1 MSTECRFEESIISNK
16 GDLSELGKK
25 IFNSNYQKKTNISE
39 FTLSDL
45 NNYIGADRKL
55 IINETNEFWTH
66 DIILIHNSS
75 FFYKLLYTKEI
86 SPVKTEEINI
96 EGNKIIKT
104 YINIPHSEFFFDILT
119 WIYSKDI
126 KRLSFIAD
134 DQESYLSILSL
145 GVFLGLKHEFFSS
158 IVNACEMKLDEELIN
173 SELWSRFQFPFEV
186 LTSLIELMP
195 KENNSLKFF
204 ALIFWLKEDKNSE
217 KNNFLNGCDNGEDEY
232 DDVDNSELDLLTC
245 DDFFKIKDY
254 IKEKKICQNLK
265 IEDLIKFRNEFPKLL
280 PVLDYSYIIDK
291 FVENS
296 KVKISCRICKLQGND
311 LKIFTEKK
319 CQEKLYHPKK
329 FIQLQRQIV
338 SKCNHNGCTKKI
350 TINEFPCCHQQNLG
364 EGCLMSNGNH
374 ILSVH
379 QK

>member
-1 MSTECRFEESIISNK
+1 MSSEIRFDESMISNK
-16 GDLSELGKK
+16 NDLSELGKK
-25 IFNSNYQKKTNISE
+25 VFNLNYQKKKDISE

-55 IINETNEFWTH
+55 IINDTNEFWIH
-66 DIILIHNSS
+66 DIILINNST
-75 FFYKLLYTKEI
+75 FFNKLLNTKEI
-86 SPVKTEEINI
+86 NPLKTEEVNI
-96 EGNKIIKT
+96 EGKKIIKT

-204 ALIFWLKEDKNSE
+204 ALISWLKEDKRNKKSENSGKTE
-217 KNNFLNGCDNGEDEY
+217 EGEEEY
-232 DDVDNSELDLLTC
+232 EDVDYSELDLLTC
-245 DDFFKIKDY
+245 DDFFKVKDY
-254 IKEKKICQNLK
+254 IKEKKICQTLD
-265 IEDLIKFRNEFPKLL
+265 IDDLIRFRKEFPKLL
-280 PVLDYSYIIDK
+280 PILDYSYIIDK
-291 FVENS
+291 YVENS
-296 KVKISCRICKLQGND
+296 KVKISCRICRLQGND

-329 FIQLQRQIV
+329 FIQLQRQII

-364 EGCLMSNGNH
+364 EGCLMSNGHH

-379 QK
+379 

>member
-1 MSTECRFEESIISNK
+1 MSRDFKCEESMISSK

-25 IFNSNYQKKTNISE
+25 IFSSNYQKKKDISE

-55 IINETNEFWTH
+55 IINETNEFWIH
-66 DIILIHNSS
+66 DVILIHNST

-86 SPVKTEEINI
+86 KPAKTEEVSI
-96 EGNKIIKT
+96 EGNKITKT
-104 YINIPHSEFFFDILT
+104 YIDIPHSEFFFDILT

-145 GVFLGLKHEFFSS
+145 GFFLGLKKEFFSS
-158 IVNACEMKLDEELIN
+158 IVNACEMKLDEDFIN

-204 ALIFWLKEDKNSE
+204 ALIYWLKEDK
-217 KNNFLNGCDNGEDEY
+217 KNNINILNRFDNGEDEY
-232 DDVDNSELDLLTC
+232 EDVDNAELDLLTC

-254 IKEKKICQNLK
+254 IKQKKICQNLE
-265 IEDLIKFRNEFPKLL
+265 INDLIRFKNEFPKLL
-280 PVLDYSYIIDK
+280 PILDYSYIIDK
-291 FVENS
+291 YVENS

-311 LKIFTEKK
+311 LKVFTEKK

-350 TINEFPCCHQQNLG
+350 AINEFPCCHQQNLG

-379 QK
+379 SK

>member
-1 MSTECRFEESIISNK
+1 MSTEFKFDESLLSNK
-16 GDLSELGKK
+16 TDLSELGKK
-25 IFNSNYQKKTNISE
+25 VFNSNYQKKKDISE
-39 FTLSDL
+39 FNLSDL

-55 IINETNEFWTH
+55 IINGTNEFWIH
-66 DIILIHNSS
+66 DIILINNSS
-75 FFYKLLYTKEI
+75 FFYKLLITKEI
-86 SPVKTEEINI
+86 KPIKTEEVNI
-96 EGNKIIKT
+96 EGNIITKT
-104 YINIPHSEFFFDILT
+104 YIDIPHSEFFFDILT

-145 GVFLGLKHEFFSS
+145 GVFLGLKNEFFNS

-204 ALIFWLKEDKNSE
+204 ALIFWLKEDKNRE
-217 KNNFLNGCDNGEDEY
+217 KNNLFEGDDRVEDEY
-232 DDVDNSELDLLTC
+232 DDVDSAELDLLTC
-245 DDFFKIKDY
+245 DDFFKVKDY
-254 IKEKKICQNLK
+254 IKEKKLCQNLE
-265 IEDLIKFRNEFPKLL
+265 INDLIRFRNEFPKLL
-280 PVLDYSYIIDK
+280 PILDYSYIIDK
-291 FVENS
+291 YVENS
-296 KVKISCRICKLQGND
+296 KVKISCKICKLQGND

-329 FIQLQRQIV
+329 FIQLQRQII

-350 TINEFPCCHQQNLG
+350 AINEFPCCHQQNLG

-374 ILSVH
+374 ILSIH
-379 QK
+379 

>member
-1 MSTECRFEESIISNK
+1 MISNK
-16 GDLSELGKK
+16 NDLSELGKK
-25 IFNSNYQKKTNISE
+25 VFNLNYQKKKDISE

-55 IINETNEFWTH
+55 IINDTNEFWIH
-66 DIILIHNSS
+66 DIILINNST
-75 FFYKLLYTKEI
+75 FFNKLLNTKEI
-86 SPVKTEEINI
+86 NPLKTEEVNI
-96 EGNKIIKT
+96 EGKKIIKT

-119 WIYSKDI
+119 WFYSKDI

-204 ALIFWLKEDKNSE
+204 ALISWLKEDNRNKKNDIMGKTE
-217 KNNFLNGCDNGEDEY
+217 EGEEVY
-232 DDVDNSELDLLTC
+232 EDVDYSELDLLTC

-254 IKEKKICQNLK
+254 IKEKKICQTLDIN
-265 IEDLIKFRNEFPKLL
+265 DLIRFRKEFPKLL
-280 PVLDYSYIIDK
+280 PILDYSYIIDK
-291 FVENS
+291 YVENS
-296 KVKISCRICKLQGND
+296 KVKISCRICRLQGND

-329 FIQLQRQIV
+329 FIQLQRQII

-350 TINEFPCCHQQNLG
+350 AINEFPCCHQQNLG
-364 EGCLMSNGNH
+364 EGCLMSNGHH

-379 QK
+379 

>member
-1 MSTECRFEESIISNK
+1 M
-16 GDLSELGKK
+16 
-25 IFNSNYQKKTNISE
+25 
-39 FTLSDL
+39 
-45 NNYIGADRKL
+45 
-55 IINETNEFWTH
+55 
-66 DIILIHNSS
+66 
-75 FFYKLLYTKEI
+75 
-86 SPVKTEEINI
+86 
-96 EGNKIIKT
+96 
-104 YINIPHSEFFFDILT
+104 T

-126 KRLSFIAD
+126 KRLSLIAD

-186 LTSLIELMP
+186 LTSLVDLMP
-195 KENNSLKFF
+195 KDNFSLKFF
-204 ALIFWLKEDKNSE
+204 ALIFWLKEDKKNE
-217 KNNFLNGCDNGEDEY
+217 KRNLLGRGDLDEDEY

-254 IKEKKICQNLK
+254 IKEKKICQNLE
-265 IEDLIKFRNEFPKLL
+265 INDLIKFRNEFPKLL
-280 PVLDYSYIIDK
+280 PILDYSYIIDK

-296 KVKISCRICKLQGND
+296 QVKISCRICKLQGND
-311 LKIFTEKK
+311 LKIFNEKK

-329 FIQLQRQIV
+329 FIQLQRQII

-350 TINEFPCCHQQNLG
+350 VINEFPCCHQQNLG

-374 ILSVH
+374 ILSIH
-379 QK
+379 

>member
-1 MSTECRFEESIISNK
+1 MSSELRFDESIISNK

-25 IFNSNYQKKTNISE
+25 IFNSNYQKKKDISE

-55 IINETNEFWTH
+55 IINEINEFWIH

-75 FFYKLLYTKEI
+75 FFNKLLNTKEI
-86 SPVKTEEINI
+86 KPTKTDEINI

-104 YINIPHSEFFFDILT
+104 YITIPHSEFFFDILT

-126 KRLSFIAD
+126 KRLSLIAD

-158 IVNACEMKLDEELIN
+158 IVNTCEIKLDEELIN

-186 LTSLIELMP
+186 LTSLIDLMP
-195 KENNSLKFF
+195 KENYSLRFF
-204 ALIFWLKEDKNSE
+204 ALIFWLKEDK
-217 KNNFLNGCDNGEDEY
+217 KNLLGKGEINEDEY
-232 DDVDNSELDLLTC
+232 EDVDISELDLLTC

-254 IKEKKICQNLK
+254 IKDKKICQKLEIN
-265 IEDLIKFRNEFPKLL
+265 DLVRFRNEFPKLL
-280 PVLDYSYIIDK
+280 PLLDYNYIIDK

-296 KVKISCRICKLQGND
+296 KLKISCRICRLQGND
-311 LKIFTEKK
+311 LKIFNEKK

-338 SKCNHNGCTKKI
+338 SKCNHLGCNKKI
-350 TINEFPCCHQQNLG
+350 SINEFPCCHQQNLG

-379 QK
+379 

>member
-1 MSTECRFEESIISNK
+1 MSSELRFDESIISNK

-25 IFNSNYQKKTNISE
+25 IFNSNFQKKKDISE

-55 IINETNEFWTH
+55 IINEINEFWIH

-75 FFYKLLYTKEI
+75 FFNKLLNTKEI
-86 SPVKTEEINI
+86 KPTKTDEINI

-104 YINIPHSEFFFDILT
+104 YITIPHSEFFFDILT

-126 KRLSFIAD
+126 KRLSLIAD

-158 IVNACEMKLDEELIN
+158 IVNACEIKLDEELIK

-186 LTSLIELMP
+186 LTSLIDLMP
-195 KENNSLKFF
+195 KENYSLRFF
-204 ALIFWLKEDKNSE
+204 ALIFWLKEDK
-217 KNNFLNGCDNGEDEY
+217 KNLLGKGDIDEDEY
-232 DDVDNSELDLLTC
+232 DDVDISELDLLTC

-254 IKEKKICQNLK
+254 IKDKKICQNLE
-265 IEDLIKFRNEFPKLL
+265 INDLVRFRNEFPKLL
-280 PVLDYSYIIDK
+280 PLLDYNYIIDK

-296 KVKISCRICKLQGND
+296 KVKISCRICRLQGNNV
-311 LKIFTEKK
+311 KIFNEKK

-329 FIQLQRQIV
+329 FIQLQRQII
-338 SKCNHNGCTKKI
+338 SKCSHNGCTKKI
-350 TINEFPCCHQQNLG
+350 SINEFPCCHQQNLG
-364 EGCLMSNGNH
+364 EGCLMSNGHH
-374 ILSVH
+374 ILSIH
-379 QK
+379 

>member
-1 MSTECRFEESIISNK
+1 MSSEIRFDESMISNK
-16 GDLSELGKK
+16 NDLSELGKK
-25 IFNSNYQKKTNISE
+25 VFNLNYQKKKDISE

-55 IINETNEFWTH
+55 IINDTNEFWIH
-66 DIILIHNSS
+66 DIILINNST
-75 FFYKLLYTKEI
+75 FFNRLLNTKEI
-86 SPVKTEEINI
+86 NPLKTEEVNI
-96 EGNKIIKT
+96 EGKKIIKT

-119 WIYSKDI
+119 WFYSKDI

-204 ALIFWLKEDKNSE
+204 ALISWLKEDNRNKKNDIMGKTE
-217 KNNFLNGCDNGEDEY
+217 EGEEVY
-232 DDVDNSELDLLTC
+232 EDVDYSELDLLTC

-254 IKEKKICQNLK
+254 IKEKKICQTLDIN
-265 IEDLIKFRNEFPKLL
+265 DLIRFRKEFPKLL
-280 PVLDYSYIIDK
+280 PILDYSYIIDK
-291 FVENS
+291 YVENS
-296 KVKISCRICKLQGND
+296 KVKISCRICRLQGND

-329 FIQLQRQIV
+329 FIQLQRQII

-350 TINEFPCCHQQNLG
+350 AINEFPCCHQQNLG
-364 EGCLMSNGNH
+364 EGCLMSNGHH

-379 QK
+379 

>member
-1 MSTECRFEESIISNK
+1 MTSEFRFDESIISNK

-25 IFNSNYQKKTNISE
+25 IFNTNYQKKKELSE

-55 IINETNEFWTH
+55 IINETNEFWIH
-66 DIILIHNSS
+66 DIILINNSA
-75 FFYKLLYTKEI
+75 FFNKLLNTKEI
-86 SPVKTEEINI
+86 KPTKTDEINI
-96 EGNKIIKT
+96 EGNKITRT

-173 SELWSRFQFPFEV
+173 SELWSRFQFPFDV
-186 LTSLIELMP
+186 LTSLIDLMP
-195 KENNSLKFF
+195 KENNSLRFF
-204 ALIFWLKEDKNSE
+204 ALIFWLKEDKRNQ
-217 KNNFLNGCDNGEDEY
+217 KNNVLSGGDLGEDEY
-232 DDVDNSELDLLTC
+232 EDVDYAELDLLTS
-245 DDFFKIKDY
+245 DDFFKIKEY
-254 IKEKKICQNLK
+254 IKEKKLCQNLD
-265 IEDLIKFRNEFPKLL
+265 INDLIRLRNEFPKLL
-280 PVLDYSYIIDK
+280 PVLDYDYIIDK
-291 FVENS
+291 FVENPN
-296 KVKISCRICKLQGND
+296 VKISCRICKLQGND
-311 LKIFTEKK
+311 VKIFTEKK

-350 TINEFPCCHQQNLG
+350 SINEFPCCHQQNLG

-374 ILSVH
+374 ILSIH
-379 QK
+379 

>member
-1 MSTECRFEESIISNK
+1 MSSEFRFDESIISNK

-25 IFNSNYQKKTNISE
+25 IFNSNYQKKKDLSE

-55 IINETNEFWTH
+55 IINDTNEFWIH
-66 DIILIHNSS
+66 DIILIHNST
-75 FFYKLLYTKEI
+75 FFYKLLSTKEI
-86 SPVKTEEINI
+86 KPIKTDEINI

-104 YINIPHSEFFFDILT
+104 YITIPHSEFFFDILT

-126 KRLSFIAD
+126 KRLSLIAD

-186 LTSLIELMP
+186 LTSLIDLMP

-204 ALIFWLKEDKNSE
+204 ALIFWLKEDK
-217 KNNFLNGCDNGEDEY
+217 KNDKKNFLGQGELVEDEY

-254 IKEKKICQNLK
+254 IKEKKICQNLQ
-265 IEDLIKFRNEFPKLL
+265 INDLIRLRNEFPKLL
-280 PVLDYSYIIDK
+280 PVLDYNYIIDK

-311 LKIFTEKK
+311 LKIFTENK

-364 EGCLMSNGNH
+364 EGCLMSNGHH
-374 ILSVH
+374 ILSIH
-379 QK
+379 

>member
-1 MSTECRFEESIISNK
+1 MSSELRFDESIILNK

-25 IFNSNYQKKTNISE
+25 IFNLNYQKKKDISE

-55 IINETNEFWTH
+55 IINETNEFWIH
-66 DIILIHNSS
+66 DIILIHNST
-75 FFYKLLYTKEI
+75 FFNKLLNTKEI
-86 SPVKTEEINI
+86 KPTKTDEINI

-104 YINIPHSEFFFDILT
+104 YISLPHSEFFFDILT

-126 KRLSFIAD
+126 KRLSLIAD

-186 LTSLIELMP
+186 LTSLVDLMP
-195 KENNSLKFF
+195 KDNFSLKFF
-204 ALIFWLKEDKNSE
+204 ALIFWLKEDKKNE
-217 KNNFLNGCDNGEDEY
+217 KRNLLGRGDLDEDEY

-254 IKEKKICQNLK
+254 IKEKKICQNLE
-265 IEDLIKFRNEFPKLL
+265 INDLIKFRNEFPKLL
-280 PVLDYSYIIDK
+280 PILDYSYIIDK

-296 KVKISCRICKLQGND
+296 QVKISCRICKLQGND
-311 LKIFTEKK
+311 LKIFNEKK

-329 FIQLQRQIV
+329 FIQLQRQII

-350 TINEFPCCHQQNLG
+350 VINEFPCCHQQNLG

-374 ILSVH
+374 ILSIH
-379 QK
+379 

>member
-1 MSTECRFEESIISNK
+1 MSSELRFDESIISNK

-25 IFNSNYQKKTNISE
+25 IFNSNYQKKKDISE

-55 IINETNEFWTH
+55 IINEINEFWIH

-75 FFYKLLYTKEI
+75 FFNKLLNTKEI
-86 SPVKTEEINI
+86 KPTKTDEINI

-104 YINIPHSEFFFDILT
+104 YITIPHSEFFFDILT

-126 KRLSFIAD
+126 KRLSLIAD

-158 IVNACEMKLDEELIN
+158 IVNACEIKLDEELIK

-186 LTSLIELMP
+186 LTSLIDLMP
-195 KENNSLKFF
+195 KENYSLRFF
-204 ALIFWLKEDKNSE
+204 ALIFWLKEDK
-217 KNNFLNGCDNGEDEY
+217 KNLLGKGDLDEDEY
-232 DDVDNSELDLLTC
+232 EDVDISELDLLTC

-254 IKEKKICQNLK
+254 IKDKKICQNLE
-265 IEDLIKFRNEFPKLL
+265 INDLVRFRNEFPKLL
-280 PVLDYSYIIDK
+280 PLLDYNYIIDK

-296 KVKISCRICKLQGND
+296 KVKISCRICRLQGNNV
-311 LKIFTEKK
+311 KIFNEKK

-329 FIQLQRQIV
+329 FIQLQRQII
-338 SKCNHNGCTKKI
+338 SKCSHNGCTKKI
-350 TINEFPCCHQQNLG
+350 SINEFPCCHQQNLG
-364 EGCLMSNGNH
+364 EGCLMSNGHH
-374 ILSVH
+374 ILSIH
-379 QK
+379 

>member
-1 MSTECRFEESIISNK
+1 MSLDYKFEESLISNK
-16 GDLSELGKK
+16 GDLSDLGKK
-25 IFNSNYQKKTNISE
+25 IFNSNYQKKTDISE

-55 IINETNEFWTH
+55 IINETNEFWIH
-66 DIILIHNSS
+66 DIILIHNST

-86 SPVKTEEINI
+86 KPIKTDVINI
-96 EGNKIIKT
+96 EGNKIKKT

-119 WIYSKDI
+119 WLYSKDI

-145 GVFLGLKHEFFSS
+145 GVFLGLKQEFFSS

-195 KENNSLKFF
+195 KENYSLKFF
-204 ALIFWLKEDKNSE
+204 ALIFWLKEDKN
-217 KNNFLNGCDNGEDEY
+217 KNFEDAEDEY
-232 DDVDNSELDLLTC
+232 EDVDNSELDLLTC

-254 IKEKKICQNLK
+254 IKETKICQNLT
-265 IEDLIKFRNEFPKLL
+265 IEDLIRFRNEFPKLL
-280 PVLDYSYIIDK
+280 PILDYNYIIDK

-350 TINEFPCCHQQNLG
+350 AINEFPCCHQQNLG

>member
-1 MSTECRFEESIISNK
+1 MSSEIRFDESMISNK
-16 GDLSELGKK
+16 NDLSELGKRV
-25 IFNSNYQKKTNISE
+25 FNLNYQKKKDISE

-55 IINETNEFWTH
+55 IINDTNEFWIH
-66 DIILIHNSS
+66 DIILINNSS
-75 FFYKLLYTKEI
+75 FFNKLLNTKEI
-86 SPVKTEEINI
+86 NPLKTEEVII
-96 EGNKIIKT
+96 EGKKIIKT

-186 LTSLIELMP
+186 LTSFIELMP

-204 ALIFWLKEDKNSE
+204 ALISWLKEDNRNKKN
-217 KNNFLNGCDNGEDEY
+217 DNMGRTEEGEEEY
-232 DDVDNSELDLLTC
+232 EDVDYSELDLLTC

-254 IKEKKICQNLK
+254 IKEKKICQTLDIN
-265 IEDLIKFRNEFPKLL
+265 DLIRFRNEFPKLL
-280 PVLDYSYIIDK
+280 PILDYSYIIDK
-291 FVENS
+291 YVENS
-296 KVKISCRICKLQGND
+296 KVKISCRICRLQGND

-329 FIQLQRQIV
+329 FIQLQRQII

-350 TINEFPCCHQQNLG
+350 AINEFPCCHQQNLG
-364 EGCLMSNGNH
+364 EGCLMSNGHH

-379 QK
+379 

>member
-1 MSTECRFEESIISNK
+1 M
-16 GDLSELGKK
+16 
-25 IFNSNYQKKTNISE
+25 
-39 FTLSDL
+39 
-45 NNYIGADRKL
+45 
-55 IINETNEFWTH
+55 
-66 DIILIHNSS
+66 
-75 FFYKLLYTKEI
+75 
-86 SPVKTEEINI
+86 
-96 EGNKIIKT
+96 
-104 YINIPHSEFFFDILT
+104 PHSEFFFDILT
-119 WIYSKDI
+119 WIYSRDI

-145 GVFLGLKHEFFSS
+145 GVFLGLKNEFFTS

-204 ALIFWLKEDKNSE
+204 ALIFWLKEEKTKE
-217 KNNFLNGCDNGEDEY
+217 KNNILEEEVGDEDEY
-232 DDVDNSELDLLTC
+232 DDVDSSELDLLTC
-245 DDFFKIKDY
+245 DDFFKVKDF
-254 IKEKKICQNLK
+254 IKEKKLCQNLE
-265 IEDLIKFRNEFPKLL
+265 INDLIRFRNTFPKLL
-280 PVLDYSYIIDK
+280 PILDYSYIIDK
-291 FVENS
+291 FIENS

-350 TINEFPCCHQQNLG
+350 SINEFPCCHQQNLG

-374 ILSVH
+374 ILTVH
-379 QK
+379 

>member
-1 MSTECRFEESIISNK
+1 MSSEYKFEESMMSNK
-16 GDLSELGKK
+16 SDLSELGKK
-25 IFNSNYQKKTNISE
+25 VFNSNYIKKTDISE

-55 IINETNEFWTH
+55 IINETNEFWIH
-66 DIILIHNSS
+66 DIILIHNST
-75 FFYKLLYTKEI
+75 FFNKLLNTKEI
-86 SPVKTEEINI
+86 KPLKTDEICI

-145 GVFLGLKHEFFSS
+145 GVFLGLKYEFFSS
-158 IVNACEMKLDEELIN
+158 IVNACEMKLDEELIH

-186 LTSLIELMP
+186 LTSLVELMP
-195 KENNSLKFF
+195 QEDNSLKFF
-204 ALIFWLKEDKNSE
+204 ALIFWLKEDKNNE
-217 KNNFLNGCDNGEDEY
+217 KANFLNGIENGDDEY
-232 DDVDNSELDLLTC
+232 DDVDYSELDLLTC

-254 IKEKKICQNLK
+254 IKEKKICQKLK

-280 PVLDYSYIIDK
+280 PVLDYSYIIEK

-296 KVKISCRICKLQGND
+296 NVKISCRICSLQGND

-338 SKCNHNGCTKKI
+338 SKCNHNGCTKKT

>member
-1 MSTECRFEESIISNK
+1 MTSEFKFDESMISNK

-25 IFNSNYQKKTNISE
+25 IFNSNYQRKKEISE

-55 IINETNEFWTH
+55 IINDKNEFWVH
-66 DIILIHNSS
+66 DIILIHNST
-75 FFYKLLYTKEI
+75 FFNKLLNTKEI
-86 SPVKTEEINI
+86 KPEKSDEIKI

-104 YINIPHSEFFFDILT
+104 YISIPHSEFFFDILT

-126 KRLSFIAD
+126 KRLSLIAD

-186 LTSLIELMP
+186 LTSLIDLMP
-195 KENNSLKFF
+195 KENNSLRFF
-204 ALIFWLKEDKNSE
+204 ALIFWLKEDKKYE
-217 KNNFLNGCDNGEDEY
+217 KKNYSIQGDMIEDEY

-254 IKEKKICQNLK
+254 IKEKNICHNLH
-265 IEDLIKFRNEFPKLL
+265 INDLIKFRQEFPKLL

-291 FVENS
+291 FVENP

-311 LKIFTEKK
+311 LKVFTEKK

-350 TINEFPCCHQQNLG
+350 SINEFPCCHQQNLG

-379 QK
+379 